1 METCRMKIFFTLLF
15 AVTIM
20 PLLSACATPSQILTD
35 AKVRELCEKDGG
47 IKVYETVRLPA
58 EKFRRYTQF
67 LTTVPFQELK
77 EDDEYYLVWNVSELK
92 DGNPNLS
99 SDHFQIIRRSDL
111 RILGEATSYIRK
123 GGDVPGPWHISSYRC
138 PDKATDS
145 FLIRRTFLID
155 EE

>member
-1 METCRMKIFFTLLF
+1 MFVSIGLKVDHAVAALCRFSGVKRRMELL
-15 AVTIM
+15 ADI
-20 PLLSACATPSQILTD
+20 
-35 AKVRELCEKDGG
+35 GG